1 MNTASTILIAEDDD
15 GHAQLV
21 ERNLKRAGVTDG
33 ILRVADGQQ
42 ALEVIY
48 GEGLFAAASVH
59 RPWLV
64 LLDVNMPKL
73 GGVEVLRRLKA
84 DPRHQPL
91 PVIMLTT
98 TDDSREIAACYE
110 LGCSC
115 YITKPIDYDEFV
127 ETIRRLA
134 HFLQIVRKPGERAPV
149 AAN

>member
-1 MNTASTILIAEDDD
+1 MTTASTILIAEDDD

-21 ERNLKRAGVTDG
+21 ERNLRRAGVTDG
-33 ILRVADGQQ
+33 IVRVADGQQ
-42 ALEVIY
+42 TLEVIY
-48 GEGLFAAASVH
+48 GQGPLATASAH

-73 GGVEVLRRLKA
+73 SGVEVLRRLKA
-84 DPRHQPL
+84 DPRHQAL

-98 TDDSREIAACYE
+98 TDDSREVAACYE

-134 HFLQIVRKPGERAPV
+134 YFLQIVSKPAGRAPV
-149 AAN
+149 ETN

>member
-48 GEGLFAAASVH
+48 GQGPLATATVH
-59 RPWLV
+59 RPWLL
-64 LLDVNMPKL
+64 LLDINMPKL

-84 DPRHQPL
+84 DPRHPTL

-134 HFLQIVRKPGERAPV
+134 YFLQIVRKPGERAPV
-149 AAN
+149 ASN